1 VLCESFESI
10 GILVNQD
17 LKGRFEGLAWF
28 FFLFALRLIYML
40 ISSRGGLYIKSAL
53 SSFPLPQRRSCLGS
67 EPHFKIRFWIH
78 FLIVMTGIILI
89 P

>member
-10 GILVNQD
+10 GILINQD
-17 LKGRFEGLAWF
+17 LKGRFEGLLGF
-28 FFLFALRLIYML
+28 FFVCSSIDML
-40 ISSRGGLYIKSAL
+40 LSSRGGLHIKSAL

-67 EPHFKIRFWIH
+67 EPLFKIRFWIH

>member
-1 VLCESFESI
+1 VLWGSFESI

-17 LKGRFEGLAWF
+17 IKGNFEGL
-28 FFLFALRLIYML
+28 
-40 ISSRGGLYIKSAL
+40 SRGSFFVCSSIDMLL
-53 SSFPLPQRRSCLGS
+53 SLPRRRSFLGS

-78 FLIVMTGIILI
+78 FLIVMTEMILI